1 LDEVEAKLAAYE
13 AWIATLTERQ
23 KELASQRSFYLRL
36 FVALPFV
43 AGLGFFVH
51 VWVGAAALFTGVL
64 MCAFGFYV
72 VMGRQA
78 EYVRE
83 IALTRRAA
91 DDLRA
96 SRRAGAG

>member
-1 LDEVEAKLAAYE
+1 LQDDEAQLAAYE
-13 AWIATLTERQ
+13 AWIVTLTARQ

-43 AGLGFFVH
+43 AGLGFLVH
-51 VWVGAAALFTGVL
+51 LWIGAAALFTGVL

-72 VMGRQA
+72 VMGRES

-96 SRRAGAG
+96 ARRSA